1 MDVYRCNHPVIKFE
15 GYLLFSCSED
25 LEEKLFKVQTQKDL
39 EETRYFIV
47 KLIPREN
54 YKLQAVKSLK
64 KIGTEWCES
73 AAIGL
78 AIDSSRPQG
87 GTFWVKEERGQFSIT
102 GNIRALK
109 GENNV

>member
-1 MDVYRCNHPVIKFE
+1 MDVYRCNHPVIKLE
-15 GYLLFSCSED
+15 GYLLFSCLEN
-25 LEEKLFKVQTQKDL
+25 LEEELFKIQTQKDL
-39 EETRYFIV
+39 EETRHFIV

-54 YKLQAVKSLK
+54 YELKAVISRT

-73 AAIGL
+73 TAIRL
-78 AIDSSRPQG
+78 TIDSSRPQG
-87 GTFWVKEERGQFSIT
+87 GTFWVKEERGQFFIT

>member
-1 MDVYRCNHPVIKFE
+1 MDVYRCNHPVIRSE
-15 GYLLFSCSED
+15 GYLIFSCFED
-25 LEEKLFKVQTQKDL
+25 LEEKLFKIQTQKDL

-54 YKLQAVKSLK
+54 YELHAVISRT

-73 AAIGL
+73 TAVGL
-78 AIDSSRPQG
+78 TIDSSRPQG

-102 GNIRALK
+102 GNIRTLK
-109 GENNV
+109 GEK

>member
-25 LEEKLFKVQTQKDL
+25 LEEKLFKIQTQKDL

-54 YKLQAVKSLK
+54 YKLQVGRSLTK
-64 KIGTEWCES
+64 MRTGWCES
-73 AAIGL
+73 TAIGFT
-78 AIDSSRPQG
+78 IDNSRPQG
-87 GTFWVKEERGQFSIT
+87 GTFWVKEEQ
-102 GNIRALK
+102 
-109 GENNV
+109 